1 MLVRAIVR
9 LCSSFPIPTI
19 LLSLKFILYHEIQ
32 SLIMKIT
39 NLKHDE
45 LFRSALSHPQTAREF
60 LDTHLPDS
68 LKSIL
73 DLNQIKIEND
83 SFIEETLKE
92 SICDVLFSV
101 TSHDNKQGFIYCLIE
116 HQSKPQRFMALRMMK
131 YMISICEKFL
141 KDNPKSKYL
150 PLIYPMV
157 FYSGKSSYNVATK
170 LSDLYENKE
179 LAKEI
184 LVNGYQIINLD
195 KIPDEII
202 KQKRWLGM
210 LEMFLKHIKDRN
222 LLDLWES
229 IMEFL
234 PEILKEENGLN
245 YVINFIAYTLTSIEK
260 DDTILLRQ
268 LLNNNLGEKSGEDI
282 MGSAAQA
289 YRMEGRIEG
298 RVERNKEIALNLLKQ
313 KIPTDLIAKA
323 TDLSAKEIEAL
334 VKTNK

>member
-1 MLVRAIVR
+1 
-9 LCSSFPIPTI
+9 
-19 LLSLKFILYHEIQ
+19 
-32 SLIMKIT
+32 MKIT

-101 TSHDNKQGFIYCLIE
+101 TSRDNKQGFIYCLIE

-150 PLIYPMV
+150 PLIYPIV

-289 YRMEGRIEG
+289 YRMEGR
-298 RVERNKEIALNLLKQ
+298 VERNKEIALNLLKQ